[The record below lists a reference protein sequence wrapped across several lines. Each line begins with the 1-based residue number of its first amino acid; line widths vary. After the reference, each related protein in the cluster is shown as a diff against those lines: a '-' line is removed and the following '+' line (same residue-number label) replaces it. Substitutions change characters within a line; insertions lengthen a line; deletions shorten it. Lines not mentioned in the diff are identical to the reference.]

1 MGDHSCTS
9 NSFCDCCSVPDRRE
23 RRAVLA
29 RHGTTSQHGGLDES
43 VPCRQIAGSRD
54 TRTGI
59 RHFAC
64 ANNGDCG
71 NEETVD
77 EVGMFRI
84 RTLLFGLLF
93 GILDALCL
101 PIVKSVSIGTFAPAM
116 MLIPVILYGASPLI
130 FLKGLQ
136 GETLTILNLVW
147 DLTSD
152 VVVTLIGLLVFAEQI
167 SSVKKIGVL
176 LSFVS
181 LFLMTYEGDGISEA
195 IDSNIAKIRGAL
207 GFKQ

>member
-1 MGDHSCTS
+1 
-9 NSFCDCCSVPDRRE
+9 
-23 RRAVLA
+23 
-29 RHGTTSQHGGLDES
+29 
-43 VPCRQIAGSRD
+43 
-54 TRTGI
+54 
-59 RHFAC
+59 
-64 ANNGDCG
+64 
-71 NEETVD
+71 
-77 EVGMFRI
+77 MFRL
-84 RTLLFGLLF
+84 RTLLFGLAF
-93 GILDALCL
+93 GLLDALCL
-101 PIVKSVSIGTFAPAM
+101 PIVKSVSIGTFAPVM

-130 FLKGLQ
+130 FLKGLE

-152 VVVTLIGLLVFAEQI
+152 VVVTLIGLLVYAEQI
-167 SSVKKIGVL
+167 SSIKKLGVL

>member
-1 MGDHSCTS
+1 
-9 NSFCDCCSVPDRRE
+9 
-23 RRAVLA
+23 
-29 RHGTTSQHGGLDES
+29 
-43 VPCRQIAGSRD
+43 
-54 TRTGI
+54 
-59 RHFAC
+59 
-64 ANNGDCG
+64 
-71 NEETVD
+71 
-77 EVGMFRI
+77 MFRL
-84 RTLLFGLLF
+84 RTLLFGLVF

-116 MLIPVILYGASPLI
+116 MLIPVILYGASPFI

-167 SSVKKIGVL
+167 SSVKKLGVL

>member
-1 MGDHSCTS
+1 
-9 NSFCDCCSVPDRRE
+9 
-23 RRAVLA
+23 
-29 RHGTTSQHGGLDES
+29 
-43 VPCRQIAGSRD
+43 
-54 TRTGI
+54 
-59 RHFAC
+59 
-64 ANNGDCG
+64 
-71 NEETVD
+71 
-77 EVGMFRI
+77 MFRI

-101 PIVKSVSIGTFAPAM
+101 PIVKSVSIGTLAPAM

-152 VVVTLIGLLVFAEQI
+152 VVVTLIGLFVFAEQI

>member
-1 MGDHSCTS
+1 
-9 NSFCDCCSVPDRRE
+9 
-23 RRAVLA
+23 
-29 RHGTTSQHGGLDES
+29 
-43 VPCRQIAGSRD
+43 
-54 TRTGI
+54 
-59 RHFAC
+59 
-64 ANNGDCG
+64 
-71 NEETVD
+71 
-77 EVGMFRI
+77 MFRI
-84 RTLLFGLLF
+84 RTLIFGLVF

-101 PIVKSVSIGTFAPAM
+101 PIVKSVSIGTLAPAM
-116 MLIPVILYGASPLI
+116 MLIPVIMYGASPLI

-152 VVVTLIGLLVFAEQI
+152 VVVTLIGLFVFAEQI

>member
-1 MGDHSCTS
+1 
-9 NSFCDCCSVPDRRE
+9 
-23 RRAVLA
+23 
-29 RHGTTSQHGGLDES
+29 
-43 VPCRQIAGSRD
+43 
-54 TRTGI
+54 
-59 RHFAC
+59 
-64 ANNGDCG
+64 
-71 NEETVD
+71 
-77 EVGMFRI
+77 MFRI

-101 PIVKSVSIGTFAPAM
+101 PIVKSVSIGTLAPAM
-116 MLIPVILYGASPLI
+116 MLVPVILYGASPLI

>member
-1 MGDHSCTS
+1 
-9 NSFCDCCSVPDRRE
+9 
-23 RRAVLA
+23 
-29 RHGTTSQHGGLDES
+29 
-43 VPCRQIAGSRD
+43 
-54 TRTGI
+54 
-59 RHFAC
+59 
-64 ANNGDCG
+64 
-71 NEETVD
+71 
-77 EVGMFRI
+77 MFRL
-84 RTLLFGLLF
+84 RTLLFGLVF

-101 PIVKSVSIGTFAPAM
+101 PIVKSVSIGTLAPAM
-116 MLIPVILYGASPLI
+116 MLIPAILYGASPFI
-130 FLKGLQ
+130 FLKGLE

-152 VVVTLIGLLVFAEQI
+152 VVVTLIGLFVFAEQI
-167 SSVKKIGVL
+167 SSIKKIGVL